1 MHINQKIKAFTIME
15 LLVSMTLTGILVVFS
30 FMGYNQIQKLF
41 VNYTVQNKF
50 ITDYNQL
57 NKALYILSNKADK
70 IEKANENC
78 ISFNSGSD
86 SVTAIFQITDKN
98 MLLKFK
104 SHTDTFNLVA
114 KKQDYQFLKFNTETN
129 SNLICY
135 RSRYVDIGF
144 YQNQK
149 FNVSFHKQYDAASI
163 LTKNLELLPPDEL
176 N

>member
-129 SNLICY
+129 SNLIEKFECQL
-135 RSRYVDIGF
+135 F